1 MQKLLRHGEKF
12 ISFRIY
18 IYQARSMVFLK
29 WGRGGRGRLIQ
40 QKKGGWLLYKIL
52 IILVRFGGGG
62 AYL

>member
-29 WGRGGRGRLIQ
+29 WGRGGEGQTHPAKKRGVVTLQ
-40 QKKGGWLLYKIL
+40 NSDNPSPFW
-52 IILVRFGGGG
+52 GGG